1 MSAVLALLVAASSSQ
16 VLTLSDALAE
26 ARLRNLD
33 IKAAQA
39 RLVQARQASAKAWA
53 AHLPQLSVSA
63 SYVRN
68 SSPIDLPPDISLQ
81 PRNQFGVQ
89 AELRQ
94 ALFAPSILASIQAAG
109 QAERIASLNTE
120 AQRRDVLLLVAETYH
135 GALAQQEL
143 VRAHLRLLEVSRDR
157 LKDTGM
163 RVASGGETRA
173 AFLRAQVDAARAE
186 QALVAATA
194 ALGAAKLALGTLLQ
208 REASFDLAEPSPQEV
223 LASHGSHSGL
233 GTREKPEVAA
243 AHLGVELAETNRRA
257 ARLQYLPTLGL
268 LAGVQAGNAQNF
280 VGEHATWLVGV
291 GVTFRVWDGGAR
303 EAEGRERAAQV
314 EEARAQSRLAEAR
327 GSEDVARSELELESA
342 RAGVAK
348 AEQALAA
355 ARENQRLVEAG
366 FRAGA
371 VTHVEAADAAAALTG
386 AEVAVVAERL
396 QVSLA
401 QLRRL
406 KARGEFPPE

>member
-1 MSAVLALLVAASSSQ
+1 MSAVLALLIAASSSQ

-53 AHLPQLSVSA
+53 AYLPQVSA
-63 SYVRN
+63 SASYLRN
-68 SSPIDLPPDISLQ
+68 SSQIDLPGDLVLQ
-81 PRNQFGVQ
+81 PRNQLGVQ

-94 ALFAPSILASIQAAG
+94 ALFAPSLLAGVQAAR
-109 QAERIASLNTE
+109 QAEQIAALTTE
-120 AQRRDVLLLVAETYH
+120 AQRRDILQLVAETYL

-143 VRAHLRLLEVSRDR
+143 IYAHERLLDVSRDR
-157 LKDTGM
+157 LKDTGA
-163 RVASGGETRA
+163 RVAAGGATRA
-173 AFLRAQVDAARAE
+173 ALLRASVDTARAE
-186 QALVAATA
+186 QALIAATT

-208 REASFDLAEPSPQEV
+208 RDAAFDLVEPSAPD
-223 LASHGSHSGL
+223 SL
-233 GTREKPEVAA
+233 GTQAAQSGRGAQERPDVAA
-243 AHLGVELAETNRRA
+243 AHLGVELAETNRRG
-257 ARLQYLPTLGL
+257 ARLQYLPTLGFI
-268 LAGVQAGNAQNF
+268 AGVQAGNAQNF
-280 VGEHATWLVGV
+280 VGEHATWLAGV
-291 GVTFRVWDGGAR
+291 ALTLKVWDGGTR
-303 EAEGRERAAQV
+303 EAEGREQAARI
-314 EEARAQSRLAEAR
+314 EEARLQSRSADAREAE
-327 GSEDVARSELELESA
+327 EIARSALEIESA
-342 RAGVAK
+342 QASLAK

-371 VTHVEAADAAAALTG
+371 VAQVEATDAAAALAS

-401 QLRRL
+401 RLRQQ
-406 KARGEFPPE
+406 KAMGNFPNG